1 MMIVLGKGVKRAE
14 RGYNNMNKIFL
25 FRSIFYT
32 ISILPNISI
41 TSLGLVRFIQELIY
55 VNERWGRCHKAY

>member
-14 RGYNNMNKIFL
+14 RGYNNMNEIFL

-41 TSLGLVRFIQELIY
+41 TSLGLVRFIQEIIY